1 MAEDELVLRCSIYR
15 PSPKNLPKRKVVFS
29 VSTRVVVGIKETM
42 EMGGRRKLEMEL
54 KQDEKLVMGLDGEL
68 GRGK

>member
-1 MAEDELVLRCSIYR
+1 MS
-15 PSPKNLPKRKVVFS
+15 S
-29 VSTRVVVGIKETM
+29 VSTRVVVEIKETM
-42 EMGGRRKLEMEL
+42 GMGVRRKLGMEL

>member
-1 MAEDELVLRCSIYR
+1 MS
-15 PSPKNLPKRKVVFS
+15 S
-29 VSTRVVVGIKETM
+29 VSTRVVVEIKETM
-42 EMGGRRKLEMEL
+42 EMGVRRKSGMEL